1 MIIWAGS
8 GIAVKAALTALS
20 PLALI
25 LARFTIAV
33 LLMLVI
39 GLSCRGNSVLGLQ
52 RVQRGD
58 WWLFLLGGFFEP
70 FIYFILETYTYDSF
84 ATPTLA
90 EVFLSTNPLMAPV
103 FAWLFLRE
111 KVTIYNVLGII
122 VSTAGMLVLVL
133 AGTDSLAIGSRIG
146 VPLALITVSAAVGY
160 SITLK
165 KVPARYSSLSVVFW
179 GQFSGLAMFIV
190 LSLITL
196 LLDPLHLPFL
206 RFFRLT
212 AAPMSALSILG
223 VGYLA
228 VFSSVAAFILFCY
241 CVRFVGVTK
250 ANIFNNIRPVFTAIL
265 MLLLYNE
272 HLPLI
277 KWVGIAII
285 ILGLFIC
292 QKREKNADS

>member
-133 AGTDSLAIGSRIG
+133 AGTDSLAIG
-146 VPLALITVSAAVGY
+146 
-160 SITLK
+160 
-165 KVPARYSSLSVVFW
+165 
-179 GQFSGLAMFIV
+179 
-190 LSLITL
+190 
-196 LLDPLHLPFL
+196 
-206 RFFRLT
+206 
-212 AAPMSALSILG
+212 
-223 VGYLA
+223 
-228 VFSSVAAFILFCY
+228 
-241 CVRFVGVTK
+241 
-250 ANIFNNIRPVFTAIL
+250 
-265 MLLLYNE
+265 
-272 HLPLI
+272 
-277 KWVGIAII
+277 
-285 ILGLFIC
+285 
-292 QKREKNADS
+292 